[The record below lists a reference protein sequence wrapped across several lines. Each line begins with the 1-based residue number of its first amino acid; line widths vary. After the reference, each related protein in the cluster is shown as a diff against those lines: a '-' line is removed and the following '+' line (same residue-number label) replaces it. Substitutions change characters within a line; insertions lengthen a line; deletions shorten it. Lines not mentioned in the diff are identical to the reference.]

1 MRIAL
6 PPPCRLAL
14 PLLLL
19 AACDAAPPPSAN
31 PAAAPQEAILQSGD
45 TTVRATVMQTSALG
59 DAVAAQYGIER
70 GDGIVM
76 LLVGVR
82 QGPPMQEVSVP
93 VTVTATA
100 TDLRGNRHSIPMR
113 ELQAGDLV
121 DHVGTLRVDP
131 PETLSFE
138 LDIRRDGAAPMRM
151 QFNRDIGR

>member
-31 PAAAPQEAILQSGD
+31 PAAAPQEAILQSGA
-45 TTVRATVMQTSALG
+45 TTVRATVMQPSSLG
-59 DAVAAQYGIER
+59 GAVAVQYGIER
-70 GDGIVM
+70 GDEIVM
-76 LLVGVR
+76 LPVGVR
-82 QGPPMQEVSVP
+82 RGPPVQAVSGP
-93 VTVTATA
+93 VTAAATA
-100 TDLRGNRHSIPMR
+100 TDPLGNRHSIPMR
-113 ELQAGDLV
+113 ELLAGDLV